1 MKKYEKNRKT
11 KATKQNF
18 QQLHHF
24 LKTFPNANHAMQY
37 NFFWHFFIF
46 FLRFFLDEKVYH
58 MGKTQH
64 MKVPRRFVKMELRK
78 KRLISEDMAF
88 YQHSVWHKNSISDVV
103 HQSFGELLDPLSN
116 KVGHSN

>member
-1 MKKYEKNRKT
+1 
-11 KATKQNF
+11 
-18 QQLHHF
+18 
-24 LKTFPNANHAMQY
+24 
-37 NFFWHFFIF
+37 
-46 FLRFFLDEKVYH
+46 

-78 KRLISEDMAF
+78 KRLISGDMAF
-88 YQHSVWHKNSISDVV
+88 YQNSVWHINSISDVV